1 MPRGYA
7 CLPPVPGSPRPVAA
21 LFCFSEWSPSAPS
34 LWTEAPLA
42 CAQERAR
49 WGNTRSHESPRP
61 RVAAD
66 KQKGTPPP
74 LHAPRGRVRVAQQQ
88 ATRTQ
93 HALSPRRRLET
104 GFQCQAPAV
113 VGWLTGQTSRSL
125 PSEAPGHDGGDR
137 HGNAF
142 GHVLW
147 FRHAKTCA
155 ELLRYCRRCHGNE
168 LASGSRSRRRRGV
181 KLPRAAASAA
191 RDCER
196 TPRSGGQSAGGRVQ
210 GRRAGPE

>member
-74 LHAPRGRVRVAQQQ
+74 TARTVRAG
-88 ATRTQ
+88 A
-93 HALSPRRRLET
+93 
-104 GFQCQAPAV
+104 
-113 VGWLTGQTSRSL
+113 
-125 PSEAPGHDGGDR
+125 
-137 HGNAF
+137 
-142 GHVLW
+142 
-147 FRHAKTCA
+147 
-155 ELLRYCRRCHGNE
+155 
-168 LASGSRSRRRRGV
+168 GS
-181 KLPRAAASAA
+181 AAAGDAHTA
-191 RDCER
+191 RSE
-196 TPRSGGQSAGGRVQ
+196 PPAS
-210 GRRAGPE
+210 P